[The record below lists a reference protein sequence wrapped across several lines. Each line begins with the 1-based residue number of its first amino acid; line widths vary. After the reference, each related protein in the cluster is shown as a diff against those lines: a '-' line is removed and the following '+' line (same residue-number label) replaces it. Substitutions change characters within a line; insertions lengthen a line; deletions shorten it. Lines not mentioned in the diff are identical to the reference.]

1 MRENIGRSAKNASAI
16 IIYYKNRVFINLRS
30 KNKKIFY
37 PNHWGCFGG
46 AKNRKESYLMAA
58 LRELYEETQI
68 KTNKNN
74 LKFFFNL
81 DFTIPSSYKKI
92 RRNFYLFKIKN
103 IKLFN
108 KNFYL
113 SEGVKAKF
121 FTKTDFLKI
130 KKFVPYDKLAID
142 LFFRYAL
149 KN

>member
-37 PNHWGCFGG
+37 PSHWGCFGG

-58 LRELYEETQI
+58 LREFYEETQI
-68 KTNKNN
+68 KTSKNN